1 MKHRTNAKKFAKI
14 FLTIVGFEKAE
25 PAIKE
30 ISVLNEIVSKSKDFK
45 GLLLGPQF
53 TLAEKEKAIKKIGE
67 ILKLS
72 DNTRKFIIYLSQK
85 AAIGLLAD
93 ITAIAIATYLEKNK
107 KANAIVFTPVQITKQ
122 TELRLQSAL
131 KKLTEK
137 DIDINVVIDPSL
149 LGGILVRVGSTMY
162 DSSIK
167 GQLKL
172 LKDELIKG

>member
-1 MKHRTNAKKFAKI
+1 MKHRSNAKRFAKT
-14 FLTIVGFEKAE
+14 FLNIAGQDKAGSAVRELSIV
-25 PAIKE
+25 
-30 ISVLNEIVSKSKDFK
+30 NEMASKSKDFK
-45 GLLLGPQF
+45 GLLLDPQF
-53 TLAEKEKAIKKIGE
+53 TQAEKEKAIKKIGE

-93 ITAIAIATYLEKNK
+93 ITAIAIAAYLEKNK

-137 DIDINVVIDPSL
+137 DIDIKVVIDPSL